1 MAKEAYIVQE
11 ADRIPLTLG
20 SNADVGDVLQ
30 IGSDMV
36 GVAATSG
43 LAGETVTVYVGGVV
57 VEVEGA
63 LADDITVGTQ
73 LYFDHINRV
82 LTVKSDSVGD
92 GTGTPFNPAGHAVTA
107 KAANVAGV
115 VQILLN
121 K

>member
-11 ADRIPLTLG
+11 ADRIPLVL
-20 SNADVGDVLQ
+20 SANVDVGDILQ

-57 VEVEGA
+57 VEAEGA
-63 LADDITVGTQ
+63 LADDIAVGAK

-82 LTVKSDSVGD
+82 LTLKADSVGD
-92 GTGTPFNPAGHAVTA
+92 GTGTAFNPAGHAITA
-107 KAANVAGV
+107 KAANIPGV

>member
-11 ADRIPLTLG
+11 ADRIPLALTA
-20 SNADVGDVLQ
+20 NADVGDILQ
-30 IGSDMV
+30 IGSEMV

-57 VEVEGA
+57 VEAEGA
-63 LADDITVGTQ
+63 LADDIAVGAK
-73 LYFDHINRV
+73 LYFDHLNRV

-92 GTGTPFNPAGHAVTA
+92 GTGTPFNPAGHAISA
-107 KAANVAGV
+107 KAANTAGT

-121 K
+121 R